1 MSNKYRVMLIGRR
14 RFSMDIE
21 AESKSEAERKFLAFI
36 SEGGWDTVGVSTQVE
51 ELKKG
56 GAK

>member
-1 MSNKYRVMLIGRR
+1 
-14 RFSMDIE
+14 MDIE